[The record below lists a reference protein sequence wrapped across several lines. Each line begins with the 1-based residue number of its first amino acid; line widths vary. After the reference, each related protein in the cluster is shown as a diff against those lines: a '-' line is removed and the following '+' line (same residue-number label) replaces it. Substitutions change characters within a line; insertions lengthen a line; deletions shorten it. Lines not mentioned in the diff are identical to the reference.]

1 MRVNRALLYGGVFLV
16 ATGGVLVAAEA
27 GRIETATLADIV
39 RLWPVAV
46 IAIGAGLVLRRTRLS
61 LGGGLVA
68 AALPGLLIGSGLAFV
83 PRIPGDCGVRE
94 VPVISRTD
102 AGAFGGPASVSVRSG
117 CGSVEV
123 STLPGSGWRL
133 DSGNTVGRTPII
145 DADDVSLSIS
155 GERAGWNVLNG
166 GRDRWS
172 LALPTSRME
181 DLTLAVNA
189 GSGRAGLPGAD
200 IGHLELVV
208 NLGDLAVDASGAS
221 LDSLSATINWADVSL
236 RLPGGQDLGG
246 QDLGGSIHL
255 NNGELQVCAPPGLG
269 LSVDTRGAGR
279 EVTAAGL
286 EVPGGD
292 WQSPDFDT
300 AIHRANLDV
309 TANFGVVAINPIG
322 GCR

>member
-16 ATGGVLVAAEA
+16 AIGGVLVAAEA
-27 GRIETATLADIV
+27 GRIDTATLADVV
-39 RLWPVAV
+39 RLWPAAV
-46 IAIGAGLVLRRTRLS
+46 IAIGAGLVLRRTRLGV
-61 LGGGLVA
+61 GGGLVA
-68 AALPGLLIGSGLAFV
+68 AAMPGLLIGSGLAFV
-83 PRIPGDCGVRE
+83 PRLPGDCGVRE

-102 AGAFGGPASVSVRSG
+102 AGTFGGPASVSIRGG
-117 CGSVEV
+117 CGSLDV

-145 DADDVSLSIS
+145 DADDVSLSIV
-155 GERAGWNVLNG
+155 GGPAGWNLLNG

-172 LALPTSRME
+172 VALPTSRIE
-181 DLTLAVNA
+181 DLNIAVNA
-189 GSGRAGLPGAD
+189 GSGRASLPGAD
-200 IGHLELVV
+200 IGHLDLVV
-208 NLGDLAVDASGAS
+208 NLGDLTVDASGAS
-221 LDSLSATINWADVSL
+221 LESLSATINWADVSL
-236 RLPGGQDLGG
+236 RLPGGQDVS
-246 QDLGGSIHL
+246 GSIHL
-255 NNGELQVCAPPGLG
+255 NNGELQVCPLPGLG

-300 AIHRANLDV
+300 AIYRANLDV

>member
-16 ATGGVLVAAEA
+16 AIGGVLVASEA
-27 GRIETATLADIV
+27 GRIDTATLAGVV
-39 RLWPVAV
+39 RLWPAAI

-68 AALPGLLIGSGLAFV
+68 AAMPGLLIGSGLAFV
-83 PRIPGDCGVRE
+83 PRIPEDCGVRE

-102 AGAFGGPASVSVRSG
+102 AGAFTGPASVRIRSG
-117 CGSVEV
+117 CGALEV

-145 DADDVSLSIS
+145 DADEVSLSIS
-155 GERAGWNVLNG
+155 GGRAGWNLLNG
-166 GRDRWS
+166 GRDHWS
-172 LALPTSRME
+172 LALPTSRIE
-181 DLTLAVNA
+181 DLTLAVHA
-189 GSGRAGLPGAD
+189 GSGRGSLAGAD
-200 IGHLELVV
+200 IGHLDLVV
-208 NLGDLAVDASGAS
+208 NLGDLAVEASGAS
-221 LDSLSATINWADVSL
+221 LDSVSATINWADVSL
-236 RLPGGQDLGG
+236 RLPGGRDLS
-246 QDLGGSIHL
+246 GSIHL
-255 NNGELQVCAPPGLG
+255 NNGELQVCGPPGLG

-286 EVPGGD
+286 EVPGGE

-300 AIHRANLDV
+300 AIYRANLDV

-322 GCR
+322 GCT